1 MITDK
6 DRQQF
11 IQLRKKFLEIEY
23 GRLNPQQRQA
33 VFQINGPLL
42 VLAGAGSGKTSV
54 LVNRIA
60 YMIKY
65 GDAYHSERVPEGL
78 TTADLKLLQDAAGLE
93 SNAFRDIKVSAGS
106 DPLPDEDRDRL
117 VSILRDKPVHPASIL
132 AITFTNKAAREM
144 KERLEGM
151 LGGAVNDI
159 WVSTFHA
166 SCVRIL
172 RRDIEKLGYSRSFVI
187 FDTSDQQTLIKDSIK
202 ELNLNEKNFPVR
214 EVLSKI
220 GRAKD
225 ELKEPQEYAR
235 EAGADFRLSKI
246 ARIYELYQRKLRNN
260 NALDF
265 DDIIMLT
272 IKLFL
277 DHPPVMEYYQRKF
290 KYILVDEYQDTN
302 TAQYTL
308 VSLLSKHF
316 RNLCVVGDDDQC
328 IVEGSEILV
337 PKGSQKVENIYAGQS
352 VICAAGRGT
361 TIEGIVSTVSSK
373 DYTGKIVKITT
384 STGKIIKGTPNH
396 IGFAKLNSQ
405 PGTYYVY
412 LMYKKG
418 YGYRI
423 GQTQGVRS
431 RKGEHVNG
439 LFVRLNQEHGDRMWI
454 LYCTNDKEQA
464 AFHEQLFSFKYG
476 IPTAV
481 NKDIDTENA
490 VQRLFND
497 LCMFF
502 EYPHHV
508 CNAVIRGATGRKIV
522 NIAVFNGR
530 KASSKL
536 GWHSHRICLN
546 TSGRELKSC
555 AQTADFPVRIGNR
568 STWRIET
575 ERIEYD
581 EADVF
586 ANKISQLDEN
596 IEIVKKAR
604 LSENDS
610 FSYMPLSHMK
620 PSMSI
625 PIYEDSRITED
636 IIESVEFE
644 DYSGKIYDISVPHL
658 RQFVCN
664 GIVVHNSIYGWRGA
678 DISNI
683 LDFEKEFKDAR
694 VIKLEQNYRSTKTI
708 LDAAN
713 HVIKNNL
720 GRKSKSLW
728 TENDKGEGVQYFE
741 AGNEREEADFIACQI
756 ESLIKEEGRKY
767 KDFALLYRINAQSR
781 ALEEAF
787 MKAGIPYRIFGGL
800 KFYDRKEI
808 KDIIAYLRLVQ
819 NPSDD
824 VALKRII
831 NVPRRG
837 IGNTTLDAAE
847 SAAAERSCSIF
858 SIISSAQEVPEL
870 KRAASKLTEFA
881 DMIGSFRALSDGMAV
896 SELIEAVINKSGI
909 LDELQAEETDEAR
922 TRIENI
928 KELISGAIEFESQSE
943 EKGLE
948 AYLANVSLVTDIDN
962 LDGDN
967 DRVVLMTLHS
977 AKGLEFPVVFIP
989 GFEEGVFPGMRSMD
1003 SEAELEE
1010 ERRLCY
1016 VGITRARERLYLTST
1031 YTRTLFGNTT
1041 YNRCSRFMK
1050 EIPGELVQVIGKK
1063 VKVSDA
1069 FGGRQ
1074 GKIGAD
1080 AEGGGFGMQS
1090 GFGVARVPGKGPA
1103 GGFGAVSGT
1112 GGLGGTGFGSG
1123 IGGGSGT
1130 AVFGRTVE
1138 LSASGGGK
1146 AAGPDF
1152 KAGDQVVHKKFG
1164 VGRISAVILDKGDQV
1179 LEIDFRNSGMK
1190 RLVAAFANLV
1200 KL

>member
-1 MITDK
+1 MITDN

-11 IQLRKKFLEIEY
+11 MQLRKELLEAEFS
-23 GRLNPQQRQA
+23 RLNPQQRQA

-65 GDAYHSERVPEGL
+65 GDAYHSAKVPETL
-78 TTADLKLLQDAAGLE
+78 MEADLKLMQDAVRSGAKA
-93 SNAFRDIKVSAGS
+93 SRDIKAGPGAGF
-106 DPLPDEDRDRL
+106 PLSEEERDRL
-117 VSILRDKPVHPASIL
+117 VSIMRDKPVHPASVL

-144 KERLEGM
+144 KERLENI
-151 LGGAVNDI
+151 LGGTVNDI

-166 SCVRIL
+166 ACVRIL

-187 FDTSDQQTLIKDSIK
+187 FDTSDQQTLIKDCIK
-202 ELNLNEKNFPVR
+202 ELNLNDKNFPVR

-225 ELKEPQEYAR
+225 QLKEPPEYAR
-235 EAGADFRLSKI
+235 EAGVDFRLSKI
-246 ARIYELYQRKLRNN
+246 ARIYELYQKKLKSN

-265 DDIIMLT
+265 DDIILLT

-277 DHPPVMEYYQRKF
+277 DHPDVMEYYQRKF

-316 RNLCVVGDDDQC
+316 RNLCVVGDDDQ
-328 IVEGSEILV
+328 
-337 PKGSQKVENIYAGQS
+337 
-352 VICAAGRGT
+352 
-361 TIEGIVSTVSSK
+361 
-373 DYTGKIVKITT
+373 
-384 STGKIIKGTPNH
+384 
-396 IGFAKLNSQ
+396 
-405 PGTYYVY
+405 
-412 LMYKKG
+412 
-418 YGYRI
+418 
-423 GQTQGVRS
+423 
-431 RKGEHVNG
+431 
-439 LFVRLNQEHGDRMWI
+439 
-454 LYCTNDKEQA
+454 
-464 AFHEQLFSFKYG
+464 
-476 IPTAV
+476 
-481 NKDIDTENA
+481 
-490 VQRLFND
+490 
-497 LCMFF
+497 
-502 EYPHHV
+502 
-508 CNAVIRGATGRKIV
+508 
-522 NIAVFNGR
+522 
-530 KASSKL
+530 
-536 GWHSHRICLN
+536 
-546 TSGRELKSC
+546 
-555 AQTADFPVRIGNR
+555 
-568 STWRIET
+568 
-575 ERIEYD
+575 
-581 EADVF
+581 
-586 ANKISQLDEN
+586 
-596 IEIVKKAR
+596 
-604 LSENDS
+604 
-610 FSYMPLSHMK
+610 
-620 PSMSI
+620 
-625 PIYEDSRITED
+625 
-636 IIESVEFE
+636 
-644 DYSGKIYDISVPHL
+644 
-658 RQFVCN
+658 
-664 GIVVHNSIYGWRGA
+664 SIYSFRGA

-683 LDFEKEFKDAR
+683 LDFEKEFNDAK

-708 LDAAN
+708 LEAAN
-713 HVIKNNL
+713 NVIKNNL
-720 GRKSKSLW
+720 GRKSKRLW
-728 TENDKGEGVQYFE
+728 TENDKGEGIQYFE
-741 AGNEREEADFIACQI
+741 AGNEREEADYIACLI
-756 ESLIKEEGRKY
+756 DSLIKDEGRKY

-808 KDIIAYLRLVQ
+808 KDILAYLRLIQ

-847 SAAAERSCSIF
+847 NAAAERSCSIF

-881 DMIGSFRALSDGMAV
+881 DMIGSFRAMSDSMTV
-896 SELIEAVINKSGI
+896 QELIEAVINKSGI
-909 LDELQAEETDEAR
+909 LEELQAEETDEAR

-928 KELISGAIEFESQSE
+928 KELISGAIEFESQSD

-1031 YTRTLFGNTT
+1031 YSRTLFGNTT
-1041 YNRCSRFMK
+1041 FNRCSRFMD
-1050 EIPGELVQVIGKK
+1050 EIPEELVQTAGKK
-1063 VKVSDA
+1063 VRVSDS
-1069 FGGRQ
+1069 FTGRQ
-1074 GKIGAD
+1074 RGFGASFD
-1080 AEGGGFGMQS
+1080 TDGFGM
-1090 GFGVARVPGKGPA
+1090 A
-1103 GGFGAVSGT
+1103 GGFGVSRASGRSTAGNSGTVAGT
-1112 GGLGGTGFGSG
+1112 GGLGGTGSG
-1123 IGGGSGT
+1123 PGIVTGPGK
-1130 AVFGRTVE
+1130 AVFGRMAE
-1138 LSASGGGK
+1138 ASDSGGGK
-1146 AAGPDF
+1146 AAGSDY
-1152 KAGDQVVHKKFG
+1152 KVGDQVVHKKFG
-1164 VGRISAVILDKGDQV
+1164 VGKISAVILDKGDQI